1 MADVKKD
8 NVIFGR
14 PQHGLKTGKFNF
26 SGVIILF
33 LLSIFA
39 LLFILPLVLP
49 FFFVFK
55 EPLEFN
61 IDPWSL
67 PKSLKFSNFVEAWNQ
82 LHIFEAILNSLIVC
96 VGAIVF
102 TVPLAAM
109 GGYIFSRYRSRVID
123 VLFFVV
129 MAGFFIP
136 QQMVLIP
143 LAQTEKAIGLLNTLP
158 GVFFPIAAFGI
169 PFWTL
174 IYRSFYRTLP
184 SDLVEAARID
194 GASHWRTFV
203 QIIWPLAK
211 PATVL
216 AVLLTFFAAWNDYI
230 LALILINKSQWYTI
244 QLRVATMINQ
254 FGANYFPQYS
264 AGLIIALTPSVI
276 IYIILHR
283 QIMEGTTLSGAI
295 KG

>member
-1 MADVKKD
+1 MADIKKG
-8 NVIFGR
+8 NPMGGRLPLSQKAGRSRFSALVIF
-14 PQHGLKTGKFNF
+14 F
-26 SGVIILF
+26 F
-33 LLSIFA
+33 LTIFA
-39 LLFILPLVLP
+39 LVFILPLVLP
-49 FFFVFK
+49 LFFVFK

-61 IDPWSL
+61 LNPWSW
-67 PKSLKFSNFVEAWNQ
+67 PKSLYTTNFVEAWNQ
-82 LHIFEAILNSLIVC
+82 LHILQALLNSLIVC
-96 VGAIVF
+96 VGAIIF
-102 TVPLAAM
+102 TVPPAAM
-109 GGYIFSRYRSRVID
+109 AGYIFSRYRSRVID
-123 VLFFVV
+123 VLFYVV

-136 QQMVLIP
+136 AQMILIP
-143 LAQTEKAIGLLNTLP
+143 LARTEKALGILNTLP
-158 GVFFPIAAFGI
+158 AVFLPLAAFGI

-194 GASHWRTFV
+194 GAGHWRTFV
-203 QIIWPLAK
+203 QIIWPLAQ

-216 AVLLTFFAAWNDYI
+216 AVLLTFFGAWNDYL
-230 LALILINKSQWYTI
+230 LALILISKSEWYTI

-254 FGANYFPQYS
+254 FGANYFTVYS
-264 AGLIIALTPSVI
+264 AGLIIAMAPSVI